1 VKNLENAEPPE
12 LHYQITARVVNPVIY
27 VGFFVTIVDLLIRKK
42 AKLPLFM

>member
-1 VKNLENAEPPE
+1 
-12 LHYQITARVVNPVIY
+12 VIY